1 METTTFQQLT
11 KNELVDCATLL
22 HQQLADAL
30 EQSESRRLLWQ
41 AAETDLE
48 TERRKLQALKAMVSV
63 I

>member
-1 METTTFQQLT
+1 METTTFQQLS

>member
-1 METTTFQQLT
+1 METITFQQLT